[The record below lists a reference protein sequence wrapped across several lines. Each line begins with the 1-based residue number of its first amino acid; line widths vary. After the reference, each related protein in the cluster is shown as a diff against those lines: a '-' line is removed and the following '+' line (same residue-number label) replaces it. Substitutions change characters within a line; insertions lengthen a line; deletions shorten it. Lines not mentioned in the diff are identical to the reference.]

1 MVRTESGRHNNYFV
15 VVWSTTPQLSPLQ
28 YALLTE
34 PGSERW
40 FSGGVVWDC
49 SFSTSYWDWEAL
61 YQAHYTASL
70 SLIETLHKGGAYKFG
85 PSTGTGK

>member
-1 MVRTESGRHNNYFV
+1 MHFSLNRAPNDGFP
-15 VVWSTTPQLSPLQ
+15 VVWF
-28 YALLTE
+28 
-34 PGSERW
+34 GI
-40 FSGGVVWDC
+40 
-49 SFSTSYWDWEAL
+49 EAFPRHIGIGL